1 VAIRMSVPQ
10 PPQPAKLVISLLM
23 GDTALAEPVV
33 AALKA
38 RFGAIDMLSPW
49 LPFDYTRYYEAEMGS
64 GLQRRM
70 VAFQKLVA
78 QNALVAIKCFTN
90 QLEAEHSDGEG
101 ERRRVNI
108 DPGYLLQERFVLA
121 TGKNFSHRIYLDR
134 GIYAD
139 LTLVHKRGGY
149 QAQPW
154 TYPDYASPEMLAFLT
169 QVRSKYQ
176 LDLKAGA
183 QALSMD
189 DAR

>member
-1 VAIRMSVPQ
+1 MSVPK

-33 AALKA
+33 AALTH
-38 RFGAIDMLSPW
+38 RFGAIDMRSPW
-49 LPFDYTRYYEAEMGS
+49 LSFNFTRYYEAEMGS

-70 VAFQKLVA
+70 VAFRRLVA
-78 QNALVAIKCFTN
+78 QSDLVAVKCFTN
-90 QLEAEHSDGEG
+90 RLEAEYSEG

-121 TGKNFSHRIYLDR
+121 TGKNFSHRIYLDK

-154 TYPDYASPEMLAFLT
+154 TYPDYASPEMLAFLD
-169 QVRSKYQ
+169 QVRSQYQ
-176 LDLKAGA
+176 IDLKQGA
-183 QALSMD
+183 RSLDMD
-189 DAR
+189 DVR